1 MKLHSLDL
9 KNFRCFA
16 QLRVEFHPQLTV
28 LVANNGQGKTA
39 ILDALRIGLWPFV
52 SGFDL
57 AKPNTSLATANGIN
71 IEDVRVLRNNHLMAR
86 QLPTEITLQRKVGQ
100 GFHRLQS
107 ILPPYAIWKRY
118 RDSEQAGS
126 HTKEDDGSRQ
136 LKKSAMF
143 QQQQIRDLSK
153 FVVALPVF
161 GYYGTG
167 RLWSEK
173 RLTKAKRNNKEIV
186 DANTRT
192 FAYMDCLDPSSSYK
206 QFEEWFISAFIKMR
220 EDQIR
225 RLEAGHSQVT
235 ANPLVENPITV
246 IQQAVNELLA
256 STGWRNIS
264 YSETHEKSLVM
275 HHDLR
280 GTLKVDQL
288 SDGIKNMVAMVADI
302 AYRCALLN
310 PHLGAEAAL
319 RSYGLVMIDEVD
331 MHLHPQWQQTVMAGL
346 LSAFPKIQFIVTTH
360 SPQVLSTVEREN
372 IRLLELDSNGI
383 GTASIPIADSYGE
396 PSHDVLQAIMQVD
409 PQPPVPEKV
418 DLERLTALVDQ
429 GLYQSEQAQQLLA
442 SLKQR
447 LSPSHPQI
455 ERIERSIRRQEAL
468 AR

>member
-1 MKLHSLDL
+1 MKLRTLEL

-16 QLRVEFHPQLTV
+16 QLMVEFHPQLTV
-28 LVANNGQGKTA
+28 LVANNGQGKTT
-39 ILDALRIGLWPFV
+39 ILDALRIGVWPFV

-57 AKPNTSLATANGIN
+57 ANPSANTPTANSIS
-71 IEDVRVLRNNHLMAR
+71 IEDARILKTNGLMAR
-86 QLPTEITLQRKVGQ
+86 QLPTEVGLL
-100 GFHRLQS
+100 GHLGVGEK
-107 ILPPYAIWKRY
+107 LAIHSWKRY
-118 RDSEQAGS
+118 RESEQTGS
-126 HTKEDDGSRQ
+126 HTKDDQNARE
-136 LKKSAMF
+136 LKKFSLLL
-143 QQQQIRDLSK
+143 QQQVRDIQDDSIIE
-153 FVVALPVF
+153 LPVF

-167 RLWSEK
+167 RLWNEK
-173 RLTKAKRNNKEIV
+173 RLTKGKRNNKEIV

-256 STGWRNIS
+256 STGWRNMS

-275 HHDLR
+275 HHDLH
-280 GTLKVDQL
+280 GTLRVDQL

-319 RSYGLVMIDEVD
+319 KSEGVVMIDEVD
-331 MHLHPQWQQTVMAGL
+331 MHLHPQWQQTVIAGL
-346 LSAFPKIQFIVTTH
+346 LTAFPKIQFIVTTH

-396 PSHDVLQAIMQVD
+396 PSNDVLQAIMQVD

-418 DLERLTALVDQ
+418 DLEHLTALVDQ

>member
-16 QLRVEFHPQLTV
+16 QLTVEFHPQLTV
-28 LVANNGQGKTA
+28 LVANNGQGKTT

-52 SGFDL
+52 SSFDL
-57 AKPNTSLATANGIN
+57 ATQNSNHSDPRNAIQISDARLYRTKQHFVMRGLPVEVILSGVFEDIN
-71 IEDVRVLRNNHLMAR
+71 R
-86 QLPTEITLQRKVGQ
+86 
-100 GFHRLQS
+100 
-107 ILPPYAIWKRY
+107 IWKRY
-118 RDSEQAGS
+118 RDSEKSGS
-126 HTKEDDGSRQ
+126 KTKDD
-136 LKKSAMF
+136 
-143 QQQQIRDLSK
+143 
-153 FVVALPVF
+153 VVALNVRALGLELQRQVRNINIPPISLPVF

-167 RLWSEK
+167 RLWNEK
-173 RLTKAKRNNKEIV
+173 QPTQGKRRNKEVI
-186 DANTRT
+186 DAKIRT
-192 FAYMDCLDPSSSYK
+192 FAYLDCLNPASSYK
-206 QFEEWFISAFIKMR
+206 QFEDCFISLYRQLREEQIK
-220 EDQIR
+220 Q
-225 RLEAGHSQVT
+225 LEAGINFPDLQFLSEIISPIQV
-235 ANPLVENPITV
+235 IKG
-246 IQQAVNELLA
+246 AVNSLLKI
-256 STGWRNIS
+256 TEWQNLS
-264 YSETHEKSLVM
+264 YSENRDQSLVL
-275 HHDLR
+275 HHPAQ

-319 RSYGLVMIDEVD
+319 KSEGVIMIDEVD

-346 LSAFPKIQFIVTTH
+346 LTAFPNIQFIVTTH

-372 IRLLELDSNGI
+372 IRLLELDSNSM
-383 GTASIPIADSYGE
+383 GTASIPVADSYGE

-442 SLKQR
+442 SLKER

-455 ERIERSIRRQEAL
+455 ERIERSIRRQQAL

>member
-39 ILDALRIGLWPFV
+39 ILDALRIGLWSFL

-57 AKPNTSLATANGIN
+57 ANPNTTVPAANSIS
-71 IEDVRVLRNNHLMAR
+71 IEDARVLKKDGSMIR
-86 QLPTEITLQRKVGQ
+86 QLPVEIILDSMVG
-100 GFHRLQS
+100 
-107 ILPPYAIWKRY
+107 AIHAGWGSFSNHTWKRY
-118 RDSEQAGS
+118 RDSEKTGS
-126 HTKEDDGSRQ
+126 HTKDDESSRE
-136 LKKSAMF
+136 LKKYSASL
-143 QQQQIRDLSK
+143 QQDIRDLDK
-153 FVVALPVF
+153 LRITLPVF

-310 PHLGAEAAL
+310 PH
-319 RSYGLVMIDEVD
+319 
-331 MHLHPQWQQTVMAGL
+331 
-346 LSAFPKIQFIVTTH
+346 
-360 SPQVLSTVEREN
+360 
-372 IRLLELDSNGI
+372 
-383 GTASIPIADSYGE
+383 
-396 PSHDVLQAIMQVD
+396 
-409 PQPPVPEKV
+409 
-418 DLERLTALVDQ
+418 
-429 GLYQSEQAQQLLA
+429 
-442 SLKQR
+442 
-447 LSPSHPQI
+447 
-455 ERIERSIRRQEAL
+455 
-468 AR
+468 

>member
-1 MKLHSLDL
+1 MMLRSLEL

-16 QLRVEFHPQLTV
+16 QLTVEFHPQLTV

-39 ILDALRIGLWPFV
+39 ILDALRIGLWSFL

-57 AKPNTSLATANGIN
+57 ANPNTTVPAANSIS
-71 IEDVRVLRNNHLMAR
+71 IEDARVLKKDGSMIR
-86 QLPTEITLQRKVGQ
+86 QLPVEIILDSMVG
-100 GFHRLQS
+100 
-107 ILPPYAIWKRY
+107 AIHAGWGSFSNHTWKRY
-118 RDSEQAGS
+118 RDSEKTGS
-126 HTKEDDGSRQ
+126 HTKDDESSRE
-136 LKKSAMF
+136 LKKYSASL
-143 QQQQIRDLSK
+143 QQDIRDLDK
-153 FVVALPVF
+153 LRITLPVF

-418 DLERLTALVDQ
+418 DLEHLTALVDQ